1 MLLGSALIGSAATVG
16 LQTLFGRQSRI
27 RHPITTDYA
36 VGDAGFTRIVSQLL
50 SAPLVGG
57 NKVTALQNGEEI
69 FPAMLASIRSARRTV
84 TFESF
89 LWARGAVVDQFA
101 SALAERA
108 RAGVKVHF
116 LQDAFGCLAPFGRA
130 MNEMR
135 RAGVQVELFRV
146 AHPLRLNNRS
156 HNKLLVIDG
165 QEGYIGGVCLSDDW
179 QGNGQ
184 TPGFWRETHYRVHG
198 PAVAQLQS
206 GFMAH
211 WIEQR
216 GEVLQGD
223 AYFPELER
231 CGEDCCQVF
240 TTSAGDRFDSARL
253 MLLLSIAAA
262 RQSIRIA
269 NIFFIPDNLL
279 RDALVDALRRGVHVE
294 VIVPGPDLDA
304 QTPRSVGKARWRP
317 LLEAGACFYEYQPAR
332 YHCKYLTVDDCW
344 SSVGSANLDDR
355 ALVRNEEANLNVFS
369 RRFAAA
375 QVRVFEEDK
384 SRSREITL
392 DDWRH
397 RPTHEKIRG
406 AAGALARSQI

>member
-1 MLLGSALIGSAATVG
+1 MLLGSALAGSAATIG
-16 LQTLFGRQSRI
+16 LQTFFGRQSRI
-27 RHPITTDYA
+27 GQPITTDYA
-36 VGDAGFTRIVSQLL
+36 VGDAAFTRVVSQLL
-50 SAPLVGG
+50 SAPLLDG
-57 NKVTALQNGEEI
+57 NKVSALQNGEEI
-69 FPAMLASIRSARRTV
+69 IPAMLAGIRSAQRTV
-84 TFESF
+84 TFERF
-89 LWARGAVVDQFA
+89 LWKPGHVADQFA
-101 SALAERA
+101 SALAESA

-116 LQDAFGCLAPFGRA
+116 LQDAASCFSPRGRA
-130 MNEMR
+130 MDEMR
-135 RAGVQVELFRV
+135 RAGVQVELFRR
-146 AHPLRLNNRS
+146 AHPMRLNNRS
-156 HNKLLVIDG
+156 HNKLLVSDG
-165 QEGYIGGVCLSDDW
+165 REGYIGGACITDEW
-179 QGNGQ
+179 QGDGR

-198 PAVAQLQS
+198 PAVAQLQRA
-206 GFMAH
+206 FMAH

-216 GEVLQGD
+216 GEVLQDEG
-223 AYFPELER
+223 YFPELER

-240 TTSAGDRFDSARL
+240 TTSAGDQLDSARL
-253 MLLLSIAAA
+253 MLLLSFAAA

-355 ALVRNEEANLNVFS
+355 ALVRNEEANLNVLS

-384 SRSREITL
+384 RRSREITL
-392 DDWRH
+392 DGWRH
-397 RPTHEKIRG
+397 RPAHEKIRG
-406 AAGALARSQI
+406 AAGALFRSQL